1 MIVTSS
7 RPVKERSVA
16 SHSKYIL
23 LQPSP
28 VGEAQGPAWHSPRK
42 WTFGVILIW
51 RATGTMVSKERGK
64 ENKAGRE
71 GKTGRNW
78 SCSVPPSHV
87 LAPPPTSEIPFLLE
101 NSDTGFPR
109 KTSWIFVVDTH
120 SSCLCIPQPFAHFCL
135 VSATLALALSLVS
148 LCACL
153 SLRMFHSLR
162 SWARPSSFG
171 FLQLQSQC
179 DSHAKEILTRVS
191 YSRDA
196 VNVSCT
202 KWAPGRFNEGGASS
216 QRSRETNAL
225 HLSELELLLYNRPPE
240 GALSKIALTLLFSS
254 SP

>member
-87 LAPPPTSEIPFLLE
+87 LAPPHVRNPIPPWELRYWLPQKDLLNFCGWHSFLLSLYPSAFCSLLSCLSHSGSGSESGQLVCLSQPTDVPFLKILSE
-101 NSDTGFPR
+101 AFFFWIPAAPVAVWLTR
-109 KTSWIFVVDTH
+109 KRNID
-120 SSCLCIPQPFAHFCL
+120 
-135 VSATLALALSLVS
+135 
-148 LCACL
+148 
-153 SLRMFHSLR
+153 
-162 SWARPSSFG
+162 
-171 FLQLQSQC
+171 QSQLFQGC
-179 DSHAKEILTRVS
+179 SKCV
-191 YSRDA
+191 
-196 VNVSCT
+196 
-202 KWAPGRFNEGGASS
+202 
-216 QRSRETNAL
+216 
-225 HLSELELLLYNRPPE
+225 LY
-240 GALSKIALTLLFSS
+240 
-254 SP
+254 

>member
-7 RPVKERSVA
+7 HPVKERSVA

-87 LAPPPTSEIPFLLE
+87 LAAPPP
-101 NSDTGFPR
+101 PR
-109 KTSWIFVVDTH
+109 QKSH
-120 SSCLCIPQPFAHFCL
+120 SSLRTQILASPERPPEFLWLTLIPLVSVSLSLLLTFVLSQPLWLWLWVWSACVL
-135 VSATLALALSLVS
+135 VSAYGCSI
-148 LCACL
+148 
-153 SLRMFHSLR
+153 
-162 SWARPSSFG
+162 P
-171 FLQLQSQC
+171 
-179 DSHAKEILTRVS
+179 
-191 YSRDA
+191 
-196 VNVSCT
+196 
-202 KWAPGRFNEGGASS
+202 
-216 QRSRETNAL
+216 
-225 HLSELELLLYNRPPE
+225 
-240 GALSKIALTLLFSS
+240 
-254 SP
+254 